1 MSIKSFL
8 NLQHELLVLV
18 RVYGVVQDDC
28 HVGDAGG
35 LALRVDRVV
44 VLKNNIQTK
53 YFKRKAIW

>member
-28 HVGDAGG
+28 HVRDAGG
-35 LALRVDRVV
+35 LALGVDRVV
-44 VLKNNIQTK
+44 VLKNYIQTK
-53 YFKRKAIW
+53 